1 MSWIES
7 LILGLIQGLTEFL
20 PVSSSG
26 HLELG
31 KYILG
36 VELED
41 NLFFTVMVHVATVL
55 STLVVFRKDIAQL
68 LSGLFKFQWNEETQ
82 YVSKIAFS
90 LIPIAIVG
98 LFFKEYVDDIF
109 NLPNIILF
117 VGLMLLITSGLL
129 ALAYYYKPGEK
140 EISFKDAFI
149 IGIAQTVAVLP
160 GISRSGATIATGLL
174 LGTKKENIAKF
185 SFLMVLVPIL
195 GEAFLDIIKFEG
207 SLQAS
212 IADVGAFP
220 LLVGF
225 LTAFVSGLIACK
237 WMINLVK
244 RGKLIGF
251 AIYCL
256 IVAVVAITAGLI

>member
-31 KYILG
+31 KFVLG
-36 VELED
+36 VELEE

-68 LSGLFKFQWNEETQ
+68 FIGLFKFQWNEETQ
-82 YVSKIAFS
+82 YVTKIVIS

-98 LFFKEYVDDIF
+98 LFFKDFVDDIF
-109 NLPNIILF
+109 NMGNMVLL
-117 VGLMLLITSGLL
+117 VGIMLVITAGLL
-129 ALAYYYKPGEK
+129 TLAYYYKSGDK
-140 EISFKDAFI
+140 DITFKSALI
-149 IGIAQTVAVLP
+149 IGISQAVAVVP
-160 GISRSGATIATGLL
+160 GLSRSGTTIATGLL
-174 LGTKKENIAKF
+174 LGTKKELVAKF

-195 GEAFLDIIKFEG
+195 GETFLEIVGFEG

-212 IADVGAFP
+212 IADVGAIP

-225 LTAFVSGLIACK
+225 LTAFVSGLAACK
-237 WMINLVK
+237 WMINIVR

-256 IVAVVAITAGLI
+256 VVAVIAITVGLI